1 VLESL
6 ALVALALQAALVAR
20 VARRNLN
27 RSLRLID
34 PLAAAHSAAASRTP
48 QHSAST
54 HTPPSAMSSS
64 TPLVSSTPQ
73 WQSLEEHA
81 ASPAIAASHLRS
93 LLQDAER
100 CASMQAEF
108 DGILLDYSRQRI
120 TGDTMNMLFG

>member
-1 VLESL
+1 
-6 ALVALALQAALVAR
+6 
-20 VARRNLN
+20 
-27 RSLRLID
+27 
-34 PLAAAHSAAASRTP
+34 
-48 QHSAST
+48 
-54 HTPPSAMSSS
+54 MSSS

-120 TGDTMNMLFG
+120 TGDTMNMLFGE